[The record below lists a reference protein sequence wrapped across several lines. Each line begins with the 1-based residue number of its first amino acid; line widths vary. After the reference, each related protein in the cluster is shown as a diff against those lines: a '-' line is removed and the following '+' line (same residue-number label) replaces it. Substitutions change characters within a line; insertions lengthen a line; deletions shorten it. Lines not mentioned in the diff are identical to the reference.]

1 MIGSLLYLTF
11 SQPNIVY
18 VVGICARFQ
27 SDPHTS
33 HLEVVKRIIKYV
45 HGTSDFGILYSYDTN
60 SILVGYCDS
69 DWRGSTMT
77 GKAPLKDVSFFRNN
91 LISWLANVSTRLRKL
106 VPNDVNSQNPTTNAE
121 HEPSA
126 PKIHMFDMNS
136 NDLDDVR
143 LARLLKKTSVPNVA
157 VGNSIDSSVSSHS
170 QESSSTEGVF
180 VPTPGLQH
188 TSNFKLGPSLYSS
201 PVRSSVPDTT
211 TSRPNN
217 NSAPAPADESA
228 TTEGRTDV
236 HNDEDEIIEPANTGN
251 HTGEIP
257 FDDNNN
263 PTAQPE
269 THAFPEESRPAKKSQ
284 KNAKY
289 YYQNWK
295 KEDPS

>member
-1 MIGSLLYLTF
+1 MMNTRKGTYVAKSSEDGLEAQILT
-11 SQPNIVY
+11 
-18 VVGICARFQ
+18 
-27 SDPHTS
+27 TS
-33 HLEVVKRIIKYV
+33 M
-45 HGTSDFGILYSYDTN
+45 HG
-60 SILVGYCDS
+60 
-69 DWRGSTMT
+69 
-77 GKAPLKDVSFFRNN
+77 
-91 LISWLANVSTRLRKL
+91 ANVSTRLHKL

-126 PKIHMFDMNS
+126 PKTHMYDMDS

-143 LARLLKKTSVPNVA
+143 LARLLKKTYVPNVA
-157 VGNSIDSSVSSHS
+157 AGNSIDPSVSSHS

-180 VPTPGLQH
+180 VPTPGVQH

-211 TSRPNN
+211 TSGLNN

-236 HNDEDEIIEPANTGN
+236 HNDEDEIIEPANTGD

-257 FDDNNN
+257 VDDNNN
-263 PTAQPE
+263 PTAQPK

-284 KNAKY
+284 QNAKY

-295 KEDPS
+295 KEDSS